1 MLDKYKDENEF
12 YSLIGIKY
20 KTFMKMV
27 EILKEGEAKQKQIGG
42 RPNKLSI
49 EQRLL
54 MTLEYWKE
62 YSTYRIIAKKYN
74 ISHVSCIRNIFWV
87 ENTLIKNSHFHIPG
101 KKILLENKGTT
112 NNLLAIDAT
121 EIPIERIKKNLKLLF
136 SGKKRQHSLKSQ
148 IIIDLFN
155 NKIISVDFC
164 YGSTHDYKLFLKSN
178 TLINPK
184 LELIADSGY
193 QGLQNVH
200 KNTLLPIKKSKNNPL
215 NPDKKEYNSFLSKV
229 RIVIEHVFARLKRF
243 KILVYRYR
251 NKIRR
256 FGLRFNLISGIYN
269 FELS

>member
-1 MLDKYKDENEF
+1 M
-12 YSLIGIKY
+12 
-20 KTFMKMV
+20 
-27 EILKEGEAKQKQIGG
+27 
-42 RPNKLSI
+42 
-49 EQRLL
+49 
-54 MTLEYWKE
+54 
-62 YSTYRIIAKKYN
+62 
-74 ISHVSCIRNIFWV
+74 
-87 ENTLIKNSHFHIPG
+87 
-101 KKILLENKGTT
+101 
-112 NNLLAIDAT
+112 
-121 EIPIERIKKNLKLLF
+121 F

-256 FGLRFNLISGIYN
+256 FGGTVQLTVS
-269 FELS
+269 LSN